1 LEHAVRNI
9 LLTVMSLPG
18 GTLVEA
24 VRSLTDS
31 KYVEEILP
39 YVKDPMVVR
48 YWKDQ
53 IAQTTEFHKS
63 ETLDYFVSKFGKFVT
78 NVMLR
83 NIIGQSQPSI
93 NLREIMDNQKILIV
107 NLSKGDLGE
116 DNSQFLGLILV
127 PRILWSALSRSNIPQ
142 EERKDFYL
150 YVDEFQNFATD
161 TFATILSEARKYKL

>member
-83 NIIGQSQPSI
+83 NIIGQSEPSY
-93 NLREIMDNQKILIV
+93 NLRNIMDSKKILIV
-107 NLSKGDLGE
+107 NLSKGKVGE
-116 DNSQFLGLILV
+116 DNSQFLGLVLV
-127 PRILWSALSRSNIPQ
+127 PKILAAAMSRADVPEDQ
-142 EERKDFYL
+142 
-150 YVDEFQNFATD
+150 
-161 TFATILSEARKYKL
+161 